1 MRLRGYHELSDFN
14 YPWAISKNDVD
25 TVAIVKLRYTDGVA
39 VREIEWAN
47 R

>member
-1 MRLRGYHELSDFN
+1 MDMNCQILPLGHL
-14 YPWAISKNDVD
+14 KNDVD
-25 TVAIVKLRYTDGVA
+25 TVAIVKLRYSTDGVA